1 MSAALACSWT
11 RVALVPKIRAVPISP
26 IIAPVVALA
35 AWTHI
40 MWFWMYATRIPA
52 IFAAKMKLDPN
63 VPKGQLMAT
72 LPPRVRWKADNYNHL
87 FEQPTVFYAVALSLA
102 VIGHGGGVNATLA
115 WVYVGLRVAHS
126 LLQAL
131 WNNINA
137 RFSLFALSAFVLMA
151 LTFNAA
157 RAVF

>member
-1 MSAALACSWT
+1 MS
-11 RVALVPKIRAVPISP
+11 VNPIV
-26 IIAPVVALA
+26 APVVALA
-35 AWTHI
+35 AWTHV

-63 VPKGQLMAT
+63 LPKGQLAAS

-102 VIGHGGGVNATLA
+102 VVGHGTGINATLA
-115 WVYVGLRVAHS
+115 WAYMALRVAHS

-157 RAVF
+157 RALL

>member
-1 MSAALACSWT
+1 VS
-11 RVALVPKIRAVPISP
+11 PKIRPVSMTPIV
-26 IIAPVVALA
+26 APVVALA
-35 AWTHI
+35 AWTHF

-52 IFAAKMKLDPN
+52 IFAAKLKLDPN
-63 VPKGQLMAT
+63 LPKGQLMST

-102 VIGHGGGVNATLA
+102 VIGHGSGVNATLA
-115 WVYVGLRVAHS
+115 WAYVGLRVAHS

-137 RFSLFALSAFVLMA
+137 RFALFALSAFTLMA

>member
-1 MSAALACSWT
+1 MS
-11 RVALVPKIRAVPISP
+11 VSP
-26 IIAPVVALA
+26 IVGPVVVLA
-35 AWTHI
+35 AWTHV

-63 VPKGQLMAT
+63 LPKGQLMAT

-87 FEQPTVFYAVALSLA
+87 FEQPTVFYAVALGLA
-102 VIGHGGGVNATLA
+102 VIGQGAGLNATLA
-115 WVYVGLRVAHS
+115 WAYVALRVAHS

-137 RFSLFALSAFVLMA
+137 RFAVFATSSLVLMA
-151 LTFNAA
+151 LTVKAA
-157 RAVF
+157 IAAF